1 MAYNLYHVQMSNA
14 WAQRCEKEMAQ
25 AERFWTA
32 HANKNA
38 ESLQE
43 NALLRAPSVAPTGSV
58 AGTNCTSK
66 TAYLK
71 ERLDKLDQE
80 LQSERNLRR
89 KVEEELAMLKAS
101 QL

>member
-32 HANKNA
+32 HASKNA
-38 ESLQE
+38 ETLQAS
-43 NALLRAPSVAPTGSV
+43 ALHKAPSVAPTGSV
-58 AGTNCTSK
+58 AGTNQTSR
-66 TAYLK
+66 TTYLK

-80 LQSERNLRR
+80 LQSERNLRK
-89 KVEEELAMLKAS
+89 KVEEELAMLKAT
-101 QL
+101 QH